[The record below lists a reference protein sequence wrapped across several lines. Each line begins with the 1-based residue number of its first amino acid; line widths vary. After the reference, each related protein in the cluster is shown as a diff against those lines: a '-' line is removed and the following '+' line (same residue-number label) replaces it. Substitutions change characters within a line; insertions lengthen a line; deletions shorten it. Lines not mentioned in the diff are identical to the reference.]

1 MATFALGALLIVTA
15 ISATTYG
22 LSRRYLLTQRESS
35 AMRQA
40 QANARLVRSLLRTPD
55 PDVPRLLASL
65 GAPTAARSLVHH
77 DGEWFASSAGV
88 SPDTIPARL
97 QELVLDEGAP
107 GRQRYLADGDLVVT
121 VGLPLGD
128 GDAYFEAFPLLEL
141 SRTLDT
147 IGTSLVAA
155 GIIAF
160 LGSIAL
166 GSWAS
171 SRVLRPIGE
180 VGRAAAAIAAGRLD
194 ARLDPEAD
202 QELFALTTGFNAMVD
217 SLEERIERDA
227 RFASDVSHEL
237 RSPLTT
243 LRSAVELMQA
253 RRNKLDDRSGRAL
266 DLLAEEVDRFEGLVE
281 DLLEISRFDAGVAH
295 LDLADVDLVALLRR
309 ILVEEGSGDVD
320 VAAEGADAVEPVD
333 RRRLEQSIRNL
344 VRNAI
349 AHGGGVRAAGV
360 RAEPTSVT
368 LWVEDAG
375 PGVPH
380 PDREAVFQRFFR
392 GQTAGR
398 RSSSDGAGLGLAL
411 VHEHIRLHGG
421 QVWVEDVA
429 PRGARFVVQL
439 PRKAGE

>member
-1 MATFALGALLIVTA
+1 MMTFALGALLIVTA

-22 LSRRYLLTQRESS
+22 LSRRYLLTQREGS
-35 AMRQA
+35 AVRQA
-40 QANARLVRSLLRTPD
+40 QANARLVRSLLRTSE

-65 GAPTAARSLVHH
+65 GAPAAARSLVHH
-77 DGEWFASSAGV
+77 DGEWFAASAGV
-88 SPDTIPARL
+88 SPDAIPEPL
-97 QELVLDEGAP
+97 QQLVLAEGSP
-107 GRQRYLADGDLVVT
+107 GRQRYLLEDGPVVT
-121 VGLPLGD
+121 VGVPLGD

-155 GIIAF
+155 GLLAF

-180 VGRAAAAIAAGRLD
+180 VGRTAAAIAAGRLD
-194 ARLDPEAD
+194 ARLDAEAD
-202 QELFALTTGFNAMVD
+202 EELFALTTGFNAMVD

-243 LRSAVELMQA
+243 LRSAVELMLA
-253 RRNKLDDRSGRAL
+253 RRSKLDDRSGRAL
-266 DLLAEEVDRFEGLVE
+266 DLLAEEVDRFEDLVQ
-281 DLLEISRFDAGVAH
+281 DLLEISRFDAGVAR
-295 LDLADVDLVALLRR
+295 LDLSDVDLVALLRR
-309 ILVEEGSGDVD
+309 ILAEEAPTPVDLAVEGV
-320 VAAEGADAVEPVD
+320 DAVEAVD
-333 RRRLEQSIRNL
+333 RRRIEQSLRNL

-349 AHGGGVRAAGV
+349 SHGGGVQAAGV
-360 RAEPTSVT
+360 RAEESSLS
-368 LWVEDAG
+368 LWVEDRG

-380 PDREAVFQRFFR
+380 ADREAVFQRFFR

-411 VHEHIRLHGG
+411 VHEHVRLHGG

-429 PRGARFVVQL
+429 PRGARFVIQL
-439 PRKAGE
+439 PRDGST